1 MAARPPSEPLW
12 ESLRRSFDPLELTS
26 LADVNRGLRT
36 MRVMMST
43 PALRERNLER
53 HIAWANMLEPVVIER
68 LDGPAETR
76 HFRAQTLIHSALS
89 CLDVA
94 LAGVDLPQREDT
106 IPFAA
111 RPGIQYP
118 EPLTTARPIPSSST
132 EIGATTSYRNDELR
146 GDPAVGVR
154 ACPDIGSRA
163 ADARQARQV
172 RAV

>member
-1 MAARPPSEPLW
+1 SSAFRAARSSRDGCSGCGIPEPNHDHKADASTDTPQINRGRDWLPKEDVVIGDPTPLGVTVRDAVAARPPSEPLW
-12 ESLRRSFDPLELTS
+12 ESLRRSFDPLEL
-26 LADVNRGLRT
+26 
-36 MRVMMST
+36 
-43 PALRERNLER
+43 

-111 RPGIQYP
+111 RPGIHYP
-118 EPLTTARPIPSSST
+118 EPLTTARP
-132 EIGATTSYRNDELR
+132 
-146 GDPAVGVR
+146 
-154 ACPDIGSRA
+154 
-163 ADARQARQV
+163 
-172 RAV
+172 